1 MRIAISSSCL
11 TVIILLLVM
20 IHCSIINKNY
30 RDIEVNGSI
39 NDAFLYA
46 ADKAYSSYIDYNEA
60 DNNMTDDDIINN
72 TMQIF
77 NNAFN
82 NSVSSDGTFTVSL
95 MYTDTEA
102 STLDILITDE
112 YSYGFM
118 NRTGKTTCQRSIQL
132 N

>member
-30 RDIEVNGSI
+30 RDIEV
-39 NDAFLYA
+39 
-46 ADKAYSSYIDYNEA
+46 
-60 DNNMTDDDIINN
+60 
-72 TMQIF
+72 
-77 NNAFN
+77 NAFN

-118 NRTGKTTCQRSIQL
+118 NHTGKTTCQRSIQL

>member
-11 TVIILLLVM
+11 TVITLLLIM

-30 RDIEVNGSI
+30 RDIEVNGNI

-46 ADKAYSSYIDYNEA
+46 ADKAYISYINYNEA
-60 DNNMTDDDIINN
+60 DNTMTENDIIDN
-72 TMQIF
+72 TMLVF
-77 NNAFN
+77 NEAFN
-82 NSVSSDGTFTVSL
+82 KSASSDGTFTISL
-95 MYTDTEA
+95 LYADTDTM
-102 STLDILITDE
+102 TLDILITDE

-118 NRTGKTTCQRSIQL
+118 NRTGKTTCQRSIRL